1 MNNTD
6 VIIVDSNE
14 ERANRNAQSFLGL
27 DNISVYIVL
36 NQSIK
41 SAIDDKE
48 IEDINIENR
57 LFLVFI
63 HNNDYATWEILCHN
77 KQGLD
82 FLSFVIRFTGDYQ
95 DSLHIEGQE
104 WINRSINLDTT
115 ITKEEAKNIFSYFHC
130 CQENTKVNCSKPLIL
145 SKSLHSKY
153 LPSLSILCQGY
164 LATNSKSVD
173 KKVKEALDQ
182 MGWNKEIHPDISNKK
197 LETQKT
203 SWWLEPFDNEPVD
216 AIIAKVKK
224 EWRGGKDGEI
234 PNSVTEFL
242 KRIEQDKLQYPD
254 STAIVANAYLAIAAR
269 LETE

>member
-1 MNNTD
+1 MVKTRLKVYFEDEDHKRKANNESSLPTQLFMIGGD
-6 VIIVDSNE
+6 RSSSNLICGH
-14 ERANRNAQSFLGL
+14 NSNL
-27 DNISVYIVL
+27 DGYCRGT
-36 NQSIK
+36 
-41 SAIDDKE
+41 
-48 IEDINIENR
+48 INT
-57 LFLVFI
+57 
-63 HNNDYATWEILCHN
+63 DYAT
-77 KQGLD
+77 KFAG
-82 FLSFVIRFTGDYQ
+82 
-95 DSLHIEGQE
+95 
-104 WINRSINLDTT
+104 
-115 ITKEEAKNIFSYFHC
+115 K
-130 CQENTKVNCSKPLIL
+130 LIIIYSGGGNPNL
-145 SKSLHSKY
+145 SKNDIDSERVLRILRTIDRATDGINTEEWEYIYELIDGKKFINHELMNRKLEY

-224 EWRGGKDGEI
+224 EWHGGKDGEI

-254 STAIVANAYLAIAAR
+254 STAIVANAYLAISAR